1 MRILKSGLDAGNTEL
16 LIIVLMGI
24 IGTRLFFFSL
34 SNFFIHIVQK
44 SKRVY
49 LKDLNIFVL
58 RQINNKINT
67 NFLSM
72 TVICLML
79 FFTITL
85 LFIMVGLQGSID
97 ETLAEDAPFD
107 DTAFLVANNES
118 EDPKAN
124 DIEDYLNKI
133 NFTFEAYEKHAFYRE
148 YKLDLTIE
156 DLLSKHLS
164 EQEQIEL
171 QEQYLDG
178 AISAIKIS
186 DYNDIIRLTGQEA
199 IPLQE
204 DEVLV
209 VSNYGRLNDA
219 LDQYMQGESI
229 INIEGEAYTIKNES
243 PIEENIKI
251 TGGSRFF
258 YLVIS
263 DNFNGN
269 LQLEFASFN
278 VIYEDSHSEA
288 SEEKFST
295 LFNELLEDRYR
306 DVSSALVIGQTM
318 NQVPA
323 RVIGLPAMIVFVG
336 LFLGLIF
343 LISSVAVMELQQL
356 SDATDSVERYKSLK
370 RIGVTE
376 TLINKAI
383 LKQNLIYF
391 LVPLGLAIIHSIV
404 GISVANEIFNTYN
417 QNIIGSS
424 LLVIALVLVIIY
436 GGYFY
441 ATYVGVKNIVKN
453 SN

>member
-1 MRILKSGLDAGNTEL
+1 M
-16 LIIVLMGI
+16 
-24 IGTRLFFFSL
+24 
-34 SNFFIHIVQK
+34 
-44 SKRVY
+44 
-49 LKDLNIFVL
+49 
-58 RQINNKINT
+58 
-67 NFLSM
+67 
-72 TVICLML
+72 
-79 FFTITL
+79 
-85 LFIMVGLQGSID
+85 
-97 ETLAEDAPFD
+97 
-107 DTAFLVANNES
+107 
-118 EDPKAN
+118 
-124 DIEDYLNKI
+124 
-133 NFTFEAYEKHAFYRE
+133 
-148 YKLDLTIE
+148 
-156 DLLSKHLS
+156 S

-229 INIEGEAYTIKNES
+229 INIEGEAYTIKRE
-243 PIEENIKI
+243 
-251 TGGSRFF
+251 
-258 YLVIS
+258 
-263 DNFNGN
+263 
-269 LQLEFASFN
+269 
-278 VIYEDSHSEA
+278 
-288 SEEKFST
+288 
-295 LFNELLEDRYR
+295 
-306 DVSSALVIGQTM
+306 VSSALVIGQTM

-323 RVIGLPAMIVFVG
+323 RVIGLPEMIVFVG

-404 GISVANEIFNTYN
+404 GISLANEIFNTYN
-417 QNIIGSS
+417 QNIIIGSS

>member
-1 MRILKSGLDAGNTEL
+1 
-16 LIIVLMGI
+16 
-24 IGTRLFFFSL
+24 
-34 SNFFIHIVQK
+34 
-44 SKRVY
+44 
-49 LKDLNIFVL
+49 
-58 RQINNKINT
+58 
-67 NFLSM
+67 M

-323 RVIGLPAMIVFVG
+323 RVIGLPGNDCICWSVFG
-336 LFLGLIF
+336 THIPDIQRGSHGIA
-343 LISSVAVMELQQL
+343 AV
-356 SDATDSVERYKSLK
+356 
-370 RIGVTE
+370 IGCNGQCGT
-376 TLINKAI
+376 I
-383 LKQNLIYF
+383 Q
-391 LVPLGLAIIHSIV
+391 
-404 GISVANEIFNTYN
+404 
-417 QNIIGSS
+417 
-424 LLVIALVLVIIY
+424 IA
-436 GGYFY
+436 
-441 ATYVGVKNIVKN
+441 KENRCH
-453 SN
+453 